1 MNFLSNF
8 FRAKSTHQE
17 PSQTPPTQDKAIAF
31 VDFEYWFYSYRD
43 LLHISP
49 NVSKWAAEITGQYHV
64 SDIMVFA
71 DLSYPRIQQEAQQLR
86 AVTNTIIDTSNLTPE
101 HKKNM
106 TDFIMLDYIY
116 QTAIERP
123 EITTYILFTGDG
135 HFQSAVRFLSLKR
148 KKTIILYGVRG
159 SISKDLQAIAT
170 KTVELPVL
178 REHTS
183 EIYPLI
189 VNNIAAVANKPQI
202 IPTFN
207 GTINAVARMND
218 LDVDLVRIS
227 LLEMMD
233 KNYIYQKD
241 YRVDFNRKVK
251 IIAANWELLAKD
263 GLWSYE

>member
-1 MNFLSNF
+1 
-8 FRAKSTHQE
+8 
-17 PSQTPPTQDKAIAF
+17 
-31 VDFEYWFYSYRD
+31 
-43 LLHISP
+43 
-49 NVSKWAAEITGQYHV
+49 
-64 SDIMVFA
+64 
-71 DLSYPRIQQEAQQLR
+71 
-86 AVTNTIIDTSNLTPE
+86 
-101 HKKNM
+101 
-106 TDFIMLDYIY
+106 MLDYIY

-135 HFQSAVRFLSLKR
+135 HFQSAARFLSLKR

-170 KTVELPVL
+170 KTFELPVL
-178 REHTS
+178 REHTQD
-183 EIYPLI
+183 IYPLI

-251 IIAANWELLAKD
+251 IVAANWELLAKV